1 MAVIRVWISVFFSIR
16 SMRARSTLRI
26 LPRMGRM
33 AWLSG
38 LRARM
43 AEPPA
48 ESPSTMNSS
57 ASSAFLVRQ
66 SVSLP
71 GSPAPSRADLRRVAS
86 RAERAAI
93 RAWAAWVA
101 LATTWRASVGCS
113 SSHSAK
119 LVVGRP
125 LDQ

>member
-1 MAVIRVWISVFFSIR
+1 
-16 SMRARSTLRI
+16 
-26 LPRMGRM
+26 M
-33 AWLSG
+33 AWFSG

-71 GSPAPSRADLRRVAS
+71 GRPAPSRADLRRVAS

-101 LATTWRASVGCS
+101 LATIWRASVGCS
-113 SSHSAK
+113 SSQSASLS
-119 LVVGRP
+119 LVARSTSERMCTLPSLALV
-125 LDQ
+125 